1 MADLRAEAESL
12 GAFLAKLEERAAHRA
27 RLAIDDTLTSSEE
40 TMQRVYQAFMDNA
53 YDFALPLAE
62 ASVPGA
68 LATVAE
74 APLEDDTLLA
84 SSLPRESPKKA
95 HSRPPRRAQSAT
107 KKAPVTLTR
116 DVQDILRRHRELQ
129 IKRSAIMTHPNVR
142 KWLRSLWQCQIK
154 SKDDPTMSKQQYAR
168 LYSQLLSGL
177 TTEWIDSLASTI
189 IHDAWESDSHG
200 QPALSIEYF
209 SDAMF
214 FFVEHWVDEPDLGA
228 YVAQLKRF
236 YDLLTDKPDA
246 VVATARLPT
255 LSAYFAKLQRQSEAS
270 DMGIALGKS
279 ITFDPVLYL
288 QHPNGAPQSPTLLP
302 DDGASLAYL
311 HCPIKSRSQIQIK
324 VEAPTMSSTPKR
336 AASCK
341 MLPHL

>member
-53 YDFALPLAE
+53 
-62 ASVPGA
+62 A

-74 APLEDDTLLA
+74 APLEDETLPA
-84 SSLPRESPKKA
+84 SRESPKKP
-95 HSRPPRRAQSAT
+95 HSRPPRCAQSAA
-107 KKAPVTLTR
+107 KKPPVTLSR

-154 SKDDPTMSKQQYAR
+154 SKDDPTMSKQQYTH

-177 TTEWIDSLASTI
+177 TTEWIDSLASII

-200 QPALSIEYF
+200 QPALTIEYF

-214 FFVEHWVDEPDLGA
+214 FFVEHWVEEPDLAA
-228 YVAQLKRF
+228 YVAQLKCF

-246 VVATARLPT
+246 MPATTRLPT
-255 LSAYFAKLQRQSEAS
+255 LSAYHAKLQRQNEAS

-288 QHPNGAPQSPTLLP
+288 QHPNGAPTSPTRALDN
-302 DDGASLAYL
+302 DDGASLAYP

-324 VEAPTMSSTPKR
+324 VETTRPNRGA
-336 AASCK
+336 K